1 MKQEISEQET
11 RFIRDGFHKN
21 FRADGRANTDVQRF
35 AVSLGSIEEAYGSAT
50 VTFGEAD
57 TQIICAIKAEI
68 QKPLVCEPN
77 KGQVTFHLESSQTGT
92 SLFTHEQD
100 ADMTKQRL
108 LHILSTL
115 YTNTVVDRE
124 ELVIFKAE
132 YVWQLHVD
140 VLVMDELSL
149 NQLDMIGASI
159 RAAFQNLRLP
169 QVIATLNA
177 NSNKIEVGL
186 VEEIYP
192 DKANTDTQI

>member
-1 MKQEISEQET
+1 MKQEISENEAK
-11 RFIRDGFHKN
+11 FIRDGFRKN
-21 FRADGRANTDVQRF
+21 FRSDGCANTDVKSF
-35 AVSLGSIEEAYGSAT
+35 TTTLGSIEEAFGSAT

-57 TQIICAIKAEI
+57 TLIVCAIKGEI
-68 QKPLVCEPN
+68 QKPLPCEPN

-92 SLFTHEQD
+92 SLYTHEQD

-115 YTNTVVDRE
+115 YTDTVVDRE

-149 NQLDMIGASI
+149 YQLDYIGASI
-159 RAAFQNLRLP
+159 RAAF
-169 QVIATLNA
+169 
-177 NSNKIEVGL
+177 
-186 VEEIYP
+186 
-192 DKANTDTQI
+192 